1 VAAVIA
7 YIDSSVLLR
16 VVLQQPNQLE
26 EWDSLDV
33 VVSSKLLD
41 VEVRRTIDRLRLQ
54 HELSE
59 DELARVT
66 ADADSILS
74 RFIHGDLDVRVLQ
87 IASSPMPAILGT
99 LDALHLATAELYR
112 EAQPAGEPPI
122 VFATHDRQLA
132 AAAEALQFR
141 VIGAS

>member
-16 VVLQQPNQLE
+16 VVL
-26 EWDSLDV
+26 
-33 VVSSKLLD
+33 
-41 VEVRRTIDRLRLQ
+41 
-54 HELSE
+54 
-59 DELARVT
+59 RVAT
-66 ADADSILS
+66 DADSILS
-74 RFIHGDLDVRVLQ
+74 RMIHADLDTRVLQ

-99 LDALHLATAELYR
+99 LDALHLATAGLYR

-132 AAAEALQFR
+132 IAAEAMRFT
-141 VIGAS
+141 VIGNVTGLTPPEWEPSGP